1 MQGHQDTNEAA
12 VFERALADLAAR
24 IQTAEMR
31 LSEHALRESRLLG
44 LIILYAGPG
53 WLAALALFGGYHAWI
68 APAEEVL
75 LETWLLGGLLA
86 FVGPFL

>member
-1 MQGHQDTNEAA
+1 
-12 VFERALADLAAR
+12 
-24 IQTAEMR
+24 MR

-44 LIILYAGPG
+44 LIVLYVGPS
-53 WLAALALFGGYHAWI
+53 WLLALALFGGYHAWI

-86 FVGPFL
+86 LAGPFL